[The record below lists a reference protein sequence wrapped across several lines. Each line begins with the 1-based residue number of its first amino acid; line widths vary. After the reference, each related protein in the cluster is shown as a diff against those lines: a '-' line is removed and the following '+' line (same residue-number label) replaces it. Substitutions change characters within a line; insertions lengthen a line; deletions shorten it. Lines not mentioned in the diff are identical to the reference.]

1 MDPRGQTLKYLGLGL
16 AFGLLCLD
24 AFAPTW
30 LSRALS
36 WTPLRWLGNIS
47 YSYYLMHG
55 LTLKFAV
62 LVLSK
67 VLPLSAG
74 GVGLFLALPCLL
86 FVATLPASLIL
97 FLAVERPFS
106 LAPKAT

>member
-1 MDPRGQTLKYLGLGL
+1 M
-16 AFGLLCLD
+16 
-24 AFAPTW
+24 
-30 LSRALS
+30 S

-62 LVLSK
+62 LVLGK

-97 FLAVERPFS
+97 FLAVGDPSHWHQRRPERRHPES
-106 LAPKAT
+106 TNY